1 MHRACSILFHAALA
15 LAAPASAQDEGA
27 QGPPELA
34 GPWERAHTLNLEGA
48 VVSYRSLLDHV
59 VLRDEDG
66 AETAELWHI
75 AYFRVDADGERVAPL
90 PLTVTCVPGA
100 LRVLA

>member
-1 MHRACSILFHAALA
+1 MKIGRFSSMLTAAALAAPLA
-15 LAAPASAQDEGA
+15 LAAPATAQAEGA

-66 AETAELWHI
+66 YA
-75 AYFRVDADGERVAPL
+75 V
-90 PLTVTCVPGA
+90 
-100 LRVLA
+100 